1 MIARA
6 TKSKRTWQQVL
17 DQLKPLDS
25 DRPLFRRY
33 YYTLRR
39 RGLGQTSA
47 FIGAWMALECSQ
59 AQISSALGGS
69 LRCVAE
75 NWSGIKRRFGLRG
88 MPDLMR
94 FLLDPHAWPHAE
106 RSKPTPQERP
116 CVRATTPWM
125 ERHCAVAQAA
135 NTPRAGVGKRA
146 RPGAAR
152 KGGKGEGACP
162 RQCCSAAVA
171 DHLGRHPADGRRL
184 PERLCQDGLNLNPSP
199 LTELRNR
206 GPQVA

>member
-88 MPDLMR
+88 MPDFMR

-106 RSKPTPQERP
+106 RSRPTPQERP
-116 CVRATTPWM
+116 CVRAAPRTTT
-125 ERHCAVAQAA
+125 ERSAAQEANAPQNAV
-135 NTPRAGVGKRA
+135 GERA
-146 RPGAAR
+146 RPD
-152 KGGKGEGACP
+152 P
-162 RQCCSAAVA
+162 LH
-171 DHLGRHPADGRRL
+171 HLGRG
-184 PERLCQDGLNLNPSP
+184 
-199 LTELRNR
+199 
-206 GPQVA
+206 